1 MTATSDRTVLPV
13 LALLF
18 SATLWG
24 VIWYPLRLLEARGL
38 SGLWASVILYGAA
51 LAVGFAW
58 TRGLY
63 AACARAP
70 AGLLLLAL
78 AAGWCNVS
86 FMLAVLEGEVLR
98 VLLLFYLSPLWAT
111 LLGHWFLGECYTVRT
126 LGALV
131 LAMLGALIM
140 LLDPDSGLP
149 WPQTRADWL
158 ALTSGFTFAVSNVV
172 VRGLQ
177 QVSVPVKTQVNWMGV
192 LCVAGLW
199 LWLGSHPLPDIEL
212 PVFGVALALGA
223 LGILTMTLCVQ
234 YGVHRLSVQRSAV
247 ILLFELVAGA
257 LSAWWLADEV
267 PQARE
272 WWGGALIVAGAWMA
286 ARSEGAAS

>member
-1 MTATSDRTVLPV
+1 MPITPARTALPV

-38 SGLWASVILYGAA
+38 SGLWSGVILYGAA
-51 LAVGFAW
+51 LAVGLIWA
-58 TRGLY
+58 RGVR
-63 AACARAP
+63 AACARTP
-70 AGLLLLAL
+70 GGLLLLAL

-111 LLGHWFLGECYTVRT
+111 LLGHWFLGERYTART

-149 WPQTRADWL
+149 WPQSRADWL
-158 ALTSGFTFAVSNVV
+158 ALSSGVTFAVSNVV
-172 VRGLQ
+172 TRGLQ

-199 LWLGSHPLPDIEL
+199 LWLGGHPLPDIGL
-212 PVFGVALALGA
+212 PVFGAAVALGA
-223 LGILTMTLCVQ
+223 LGIFTMTLCVQ
-234 YGVHRLSVQRSAV
+234 YGLHLLPVQRSAV

-257 LSAWWLADEV
+257 LSAWWLADEI

-272 WWGGALIVAGAWMA
+272 WLGGVLIVAGAWIA
-286 ARSEGAAS
+286 ARSESP